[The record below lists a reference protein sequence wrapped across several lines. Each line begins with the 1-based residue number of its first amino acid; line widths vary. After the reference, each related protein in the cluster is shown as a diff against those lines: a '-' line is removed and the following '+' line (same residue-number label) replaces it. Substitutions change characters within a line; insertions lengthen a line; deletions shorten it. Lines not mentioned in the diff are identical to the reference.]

1 MDNND
6 AKIALA
12 RDEPFCK
19 KMVELFRHSDSQVL
33 HCVRAQSCVQYDAGI
48 QYSFSC
54 GDAAQVSKHALG
66 LASEVCCRNIE
77 AKELFCNEYRMVC
90 TRLHALS
97 LLVFLMIEIQQFLI
111 SMVVEM
117 NAADVAAARLDARA
131 IRWIF

>member
-1 MDNND
+1 MLSRRRLAQIQLRD
-6 AKIALA
+6 APQL
-12 RDEPFCK
+12 DVTVLQCGSTLSTGT
-19 KMVELFRHSDSQVL
+19 LFPAVTLRRCL
-33 HCVRAQSCVQYDAGI
+33 
-48 QYSFSC
+48 
-54 GDAAQVSKHALG
+54 
-66 LASEVCCRNIE
+66 CCRNIE